1 MNKGKWKHG
10 RKTVLGVLV
19 LCLIMVTILGNIVQ
33 AEEGEALPVE
43 VSTWDELSAALEHA
57 NNGDVIKIMDYIT
70 IPASSTIGSNEKRIT
85 LKKGKA
91 GGVISFEW
99 SSDINQTSHVQ
110 NMVFDGAKII
120 GGGTMISANSSVE
133 FNDCEFINCYSDSSS
148 GALYITSTSEAV
160 LNRCA
165 FDNNKGNSGG
175 HIMAGGKL
183 IMNDCVMKNG
193 VASVRG
199 GAVYMNMYDA
209 DFVNCIITENE
220 AVFNGG
226 GIANTGSGTLT
237 LQNTKIYGN
246 HAEYGNDVYT
256 NSGFQMDATLETLQA
271 LYADEE
277 ITVKGWKSTSI
288 MDGGNEFFGMYL
300 DYEVKQVPPETD
312 EPIGGGSG
320 DVAEQDPPKT
330 ETPTDQSGTGQN
342 GNQQTPSDSNAGN
355 TSTSSS
361 SSTTSSNISNV
372 TNTDS
377 SSTDTGDHSDHS
389 VYTST
394 TDNSDRSDQSDNS
407 DHSSYSTVTNNDNS
421 DRSTVT
427 NNHYA
432 SALQLS
438 DQGQQQTNKVNDS
451 MQSNSNPVNDVISF
465 DETKETGQAQ
475 ESSVQTMGNITPN
488 IKIDVKGVD
497 CVMEYDESGGC
508 NVSITS
514 DQGASDAA
522 DTEKNTLPLVDAAQI
537 VLLAAIFIC
546 LVWNPKNVKA

>member
-10 RKTVLGVLV
+10 RKAALGVLV

-57 NNGDVIKIMDYIT
+57 SNGDVIKIMDYIT
-70 IPASSTIGSNEKRIT
+70 IPATSTIGSNEKHIT
-85 LKKGKA
+85 LQKGQA

-110 NMVFDGAKII
+110 NIVFDGAKII

-133 FNDCEFINCYSDSSS
+133 FYNCEFINCYSDSSS

-160 LNRCA
+160 LNRCV

-183 IMNDCVMKNG
+183 KMNDCVMKNG

-277 ITVKGWKSTSI
+277 ITVNGWKSTSI
-288 MDGGNEFFGMYL
+288 MDRGNEFFGMYL

-320 DVAEQDPPKT
+320 GVVEQDPPKT

-438 DQGQQQTNKVNDS
+438 DQGQQPTNTVDDSIQTD
-451 MQSNSNPVNDVISF
+451 SNPVNDVTSSA
-465 DETKETGQAQ
+465 ETKEIGQVQ
-475 ESSVQTMGNITPN
+475 ESGVQPMGNITPN

-497 CVMEYDESGGC
+497 CVMDYNESGGC

-546 LVWNPKNVKA
+546 LVWNHKNVKA